1 MSRIRDIAN
10 LFSGST
16 DAATDAEV
24 TAAIAAHNN
33 ATTSVHGIT
42 NTSTLA
48 TQTYADSAV
57 STHAAASDPHT
68 GYLKE
73 SEFNSAG
80 KNFIINGGMDV
91 WQRGTSL
98 TFAQSWA
105 NFPTDRFK
113 FNPRNG
119 AGTGTR
125 YELSVSSET
134 SIVPCQYALKI
145 AMTSSATSKPKL
157 ATYLGES
164 QFYYGKTL
172 TLSFYMKASKS
183 ISVDVSADLIWANA
197 DNYSTPSTISVTTSW
212 QRFSYTFSL
221 SPSGTYNYSTD
232 LWGLIPQWEFPSSDT
247 YDVYI
252 SGVQLELGS
261 AATLFSR
268 SGGTMAGEVAS
279 CQRYFVSYGKN
290 QGDSVLANALGPT
303 GVTTSTTEAVNTYTF
318 PVKMRAI
325 PTLTFSGTA
334 NLRGTAG
341 LIGVTGAS
349 LGYATSTQ
357 MATVGWTV
365 ASGLTAGQWFVIRQ
379 ASGGD
384 GAIEFSS
391 EL

>member
-1 MSRIRDIAN
+1 M
-10 LFSGST
+10 
-16 DAATDAEV
+16 ATLG
-24 TAAIAAHNN
+24 
-33 ATTSVHGIT
+33 TTSKPAYVYDTETDTWVPIGVGAHT
-42 NTSTLA
+42 HDTSAL
-48 TQTYADSAV
+48 V
-57 STHAAASDPHT
+57 SVNN
-68 GYLKE
+68 
-73 SEFNSAG
+73 FNSAG

-125 YELSVSSET
+125 YELSVPSET

-197 DNYSTPSTISVTTSW
+197 DNVSTASTISVTTSW

-232 LWGLIPQWEFPSSDT
+232 LWGLLPQWEFPSSDT

-279 CQRYFVSYGKN
+279 CQRYFNRAINGSINGNYRLSGGQAISTSAAEINYSFPVPMRTSPTLSVSSASHFMVINSTGGVAGY
-290 QGDSVLANALGPT
+290 PT
-303 GVTTSTTEAVNTYTF
+303 GLSGGILT
-318 PVKMRAI
+318 
-325 PTLTFSGTA
+325 PTNA
-334 NLRGTAG
+334 RVDA
-341 LIGVTGAS
+341 TGAS
-349 LGYATSTQ
+349 GLIAGNATSLQ
-357 MATVGWTV
+357 VANSSATLDFN
-365 ASGLTAGQWFVIRQ
+365 A
-379 ASGGD
+379 
-384 GAIEFSS
+384 